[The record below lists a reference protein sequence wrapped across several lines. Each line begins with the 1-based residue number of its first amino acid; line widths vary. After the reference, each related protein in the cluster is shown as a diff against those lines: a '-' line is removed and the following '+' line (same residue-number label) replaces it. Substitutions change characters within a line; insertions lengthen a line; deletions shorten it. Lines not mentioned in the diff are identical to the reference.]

1 LGRLRLERAAL
12 TLIKASQL
20 RPHLVAGD
28 YIEIEL
34 KESVGGDSYEGFVVG
49 LTDSF
54 LLMENFSGWT
64 TDGVCIFPLKYI
76 NAITHDQVRKDR
88 QAILTWKGV
97 TPTEAFDW
105 LNLSGFKTLF
115 ASALAVGAT
124 VGVHDDDGLE
134 IGVVLAVFE
143 DRVRLKVIS
152 TGGAWLEEPLD
163 FPFDEI
169 VIVET
174 GDEYSSLLRRYA
186 ERTDQ
191 ASDVRRP

>member
-1 LGRLRLERAAL
+1 MGRLRLERAAL

-49 LTDSF
+49 LTDGF

-64 TDGVCIFPLKYI
+64 TDGVCIFPLKHI
-76 NAITHDQVRKDR
+76 DAITHDQVRKDR
-88 QAILTWKGV
+88 QAILTWKGA

-115 ASALAVGAT
+115 TSALAVGAT

-191 ASDVRRP
+191 ASDVRRS